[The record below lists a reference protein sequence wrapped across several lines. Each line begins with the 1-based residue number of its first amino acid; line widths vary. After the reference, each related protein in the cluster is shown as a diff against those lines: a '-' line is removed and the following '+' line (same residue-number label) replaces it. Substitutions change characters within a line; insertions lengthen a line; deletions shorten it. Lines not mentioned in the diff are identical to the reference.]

1 MHKVWPNGCTKGY
14 LQKAEKISENE
25 TKWEPTILRLSH
37 LCPVKA
43 NCNEWRFYTAWT
55 RISLREVVKLK
66 VCIKEKI
73 IPYIWCLNSEDAPL
87 FLFFLSISPWY
98 GDEIRWA
105 NFFFFL
111 IIARHSV
118 FWCFLFHSSTINI
131 VIDLYLH
138 HHKVFRVT
146 SILCKSMFC
155 SQNQNKILATDRP
168 SQFLMW
174 RKVEENGKVKHLKNK
189 CLI

>member
-1 MHKVWPNGCTKGY
+1 MNEDFIQPELGY
-14 LQKAEKISENE
+14 PLKRSLN
-25 TKWEPTILRLSH
+25 
-37 LCPVKA
+37 
-43 NCNEWRFYTAWT
+43 WRSVS
-55 RISLREVVKLK
+55 RRR
-66 VCIKEKI
+66 
-73 IPYIWCLNSEDAPL
+73 L
-87 FLFFLSISPWY
+87 FLISGVLIQKMLLSSYSFSVFLPGMEMKY
-98 GDEIRWA
+98 AGLT
-105 NFFFFL
+105 FFFFL